1 MPRTIWRP
9 TPLDLVLSNIRLP
22 AKKIIAII
30 DIGKNSFAYIN
41 ESIFCRSS
49 SERNVFLKDNKE
61 YKEEFSKVLLDR
73 KKEVGKSK
81 IFWVVVSVIYNSPF
95 SKLPSK

>member
-1 MPRTIWRP
+1 MIWRP
-9 TPLDLVLSNIRLP
+9 TPLDRVLSNIRLP

-30 DIGKNSFAYIN
+30 DIGKNSFAYIS
-41 ESIFCRSS
+41 ESIFCRSLP
-49 SERNVFLKDNKE
+49 ERYVFLKDNKE

-73 KKEVGKSK
+73 KKEEGKSK
-81 IFWVVVSVIYNSPF
+81 IFWAFESVIYNSPF